1 MENLIPQ
8 QNQQLSVRDID
19 TVTEEINVLTAQ
31 AKTMAIA
38 YIIELG
44 RRLKEAKTMLPH
56 GEWANWL
63 NDKVNYSQSTAN
75 NYMKIYEEFGSP
87 DSALLGFMPNSQALE
102 KLSYSKAIAL
112 LTLNKEDRAEFIEQ
126 NDIDSLSS
134 REIQKLIKERDEE
147 RKRAENAEK
156 EAQELLKYKK
166 KAEDSEFKINS
177 AEADLLKVQHEKKSL
192 ESKISSLENTL
203 SAKEQQLQDMAN
215 NTAVDEDTMNE
226 LRAHAEE
233 QALAKFKEQL
243 EEAKKREEILL
254 KEKLEAEATAQIAKA
269 QIEELEKQVK
279 LSDRNVSEFE
289 AIFNRFQEDGDKL
302 LSIIATVEKTDFE
315 MAKKLLFAAKAVAK
329 EIFAAK
335 LGE

>member
-44 RRLKEAKTMLPH
+44 RRLKEAKAMLPH

-75 NYMKIYEEFGSP
+75 NYMRIYEEFGSP

-112 LTLNKEDRAEFIEQ
+112 LTMNKEDRAEFIEQ

-156 EAQELLKYKK
+156 EAQELLKYK
-166 KAEDSEFKINS
+166 EQVRDSDYKVQE
-177 AEADLLKVQHEKKSL
+177 AEADLLKARFEKKQL
-192 ESKISSLENTL
+192 EDKISELKNTID
-203 SAKEQQLQDMAN
+203 AKDSEIQNLIDN
-215 NTAVDEDTMNE
+215 PAVSEKTIKEIHTQADKD
-226 LRAHAEE
+226 
-233 QALAKFKEQL
+233 ALAKYNKQL
-243 EEAKKREEILL
+243 ELAKAREINLQREKQEAEQAANEAKRKV
-254 KEKLEAEATAQIAKA
+254 
-269 QIEELEKQVK
+269 EELEKQLK
-279 LSDRNVSEFE
+279 LSDKNVSEFE

-315 MAKKLLFAAKAVAK
+315 TAKKLLFAAKAVAK